1 EGPMAVGRDLA
12 PAPLV
17 APVRTGRA
25 TPLVAWAGP
34 ALLTGGPGLVAARLE
49 PTSPSRPGARGAGVV
64 ATLFLDDAAERPFA
78 TYPRCLAA
86 LPPTAGARGY
96 AELEKKRA
104 WTEAPRAAGD
114 EDRLEAT
121 LVPLAPR
128 GLGPPGAGPLVVERW
143 PRGARAA
150 VVFTDH
156 ADRTDPDA
164 LRAVLYGHSDPRAE
178 GGRGAGL
185 LGRGLAF
192 TRSFFVR
199 PGRGTLED
207 PETAR
212 LAARLVAEG
221 AEVALHSVSDARD
234 DRPAVA
240 SGLAEAAPFAPA
252 TWIDHEPYVNC
263 EALSAEGAGLAP
275 PYGVRDLLLAGGIRW
290 GWAAGDVAG
299 FRSVEVADLFAA
311 APPGSPSPAFYPL
324 ADDPRLWIF
333 QSSFFYEP
341 PAALAGALS
350 DAALDRLE
358 RGRGLFVAHTYLGAG
373 PAETRGRF
381 AATRLCVRPAA
392 GGGLEIDPDLDEA
405 LARLAARVA
414 RGSLLALPWAEVGD
428 RLRALAEVEVRY
440 REDGAAEVVNH
451 GAVAL
456 PGLTLATGRP
466 GLEWW
471 VDGRRA
477 DGEADGARIWF
488 DLPARSSRVV
498 RASRWFWPVPL
509 LPAATGSP

>member
-1 EGPMAVGRDLA
+1 
-12 PAPLV
+12 
-17 APVRTGRA
+17 
-25 TPLVAWAGP
+25 
-34 ALLTGGPGLVAARLE
+34 
-49 PTSPSRPGARGAGVV
+49 VV
-64 ATLFLDDAAERPFA
+64 L
-78 TYPRCLAA
+78 
-86 LPPTAGARGY
+86 
-96 AELEKKRA
+96 
-104 WTEAPRAAGD
+104 
-114 EDRLEAT
+114 
-121 LVPLAPR
+121 
-128 GLGPPGAGPLVVERW
+128 
-143 PRGARAA
+143 
-150 VVFTDH
+150 TDH

-178 GGRGAGL
+178 GGRGAGV

-221 AEVALHSVSDARD
+221 SEVALHSVSDGRD

-240 SGLAEAAPFAPA
+240 AGLAEAAPFRPA

-263 EALSAEGAGLAP
+263 EALSAEGAGLAA

-299 FRSVEVADLFAA
+299 FRAVEVADLFEA
-311 APPGSPSPAFYPL
+311 APAGSPSPALYPL
-324 ADDPRLWIF
+324 PEDPRLWIF

-341 PAALAGALS
+341 PAALAEALS

-381 AATRLCVRPAA
+381 HGSRLCVRPAP
-392 GGGLEIDPDLDEA
+392 GGGLEIDPALDEA

-414 RGSLLALPWAEVGD
+414 RGTLLALPWAEVGD
-428 RLRALAEVEVRY
+428 RLRALADVEVRY
-440 REDGAAEVVNH
+440 REDGTAEVVNH
-451 GAVAL
+451 GGVAL
-456 PGLTLATGRP
+456 PGLTLRTGRP

-498 RASRWFWPVPL
+498 RASRWFWPVAL
-509 LPAATGSP
+509 LPAAAGSP